1 MLSRSILFVLSLSHM
16 SNHIIMMLIP
26 SMYINLIDFFS
37 LNATEVGLI
46 FGIVSFCFGVGS
58 LPMSFLYNKY
68 GPKKLIAFSQV
79 GILISALLVSTSNSV
94 LMFSF
99 SSVLLGLFASIHHPV
114 SLTLIS
120 ETFEKNIAKA
130 NAFHGVFGSIG
141 VSLGPLISYFALLN
155 YSWHYAFIFTAILN
169 AFLIPLSL
177 RFIPNTDKMD
187 IISINDF
194 NDSRQNSILSIFF
207 LISFVVGL
215 SFTVFNTFI
224 PSVFNLDFGS
234 NSNSIVSAIMLT
246 GFIGQILSLYLLDK
260 FDRIKLL
267 SALFLLLPP
276 LFISILFVG
285 KTLIIFVS
293 VLLAIIMYSIQ
304 PLINSIIK
312 DITPL
317 KIRSV
322 VFGLNFFLMF
332 GLSGLAAFIGGVIA
346 DNYSF
351 KLIFPIFSLL
361 FPIGI
366 FLLYLLNMKKRVK
379 A

>member
-1 MLSRSILFVLSLSHM
+1 M
-16 SNHIIMMLIP
+16 
-26 SMYINLIDFFS
+26 
-37 LNATEVGLI
+37 
-46 FGIVSFCFGVGS
+46 
-58 LPMSFLYNKY
+58 
-68 GPKKLIAFSQV
+68 AFSQL
-79 GILISALLVSTSNSV
+79 GIFISALLVSISNDV
-94 LMFSF
+94 VMFSF
-99 SSVLLGLFASIHHPV
+99 SSILLGLFASIHHPV

-120 ETFEKNIAKA
+120 ETFDKDIAKA

-141 VSLGPLISYFALLN
+141 VSLGPLISFFALLHF
-155 YSWHYAFIFTAILN
+155 SWHYAFIFTAILN
-169 AFLIPLSL
+169 AFLLPLSL
-177 RFIPNTDKMD
+177 KFIPNTEKMD
-187 IISINDF
+187 IISLNDF
-194 NDSRQNSILSIFF
+194 NDKRQNSILMIFF
-207 LISFVVGL
+207 LVSFVVGL

-246 GFIGQILSLYLLDK
+246 GFIGQILSGYFGDK

-267 SALFLLLPP
+267 STVFILLLP
-276 LFISILFVG
+276 LFISIIFVG
-285 KTLIIFVS
+285 KKLIIFIS
-293 VLLAIIMYSIQ
+293 IFLAILMYSIQ

-312 DITPL
+312 DITTL

-332 GLSGLAAFIGGVIA
+332 GLSGLAAYMGGLIA

-366 FLLYLLNMKKRVK
+366 LLLYLLQMKKKVK
-379 A
+379 V

>member
-1 MLSRSILFVLSLSHM
+1 M

-26 SMYINLIDFFS
+26 SMYTDLIDFFS
-37 LNATEVGLI
+37 LNASQVGLI
-46 FGIVSFCFGVGS
+46 FGIVSFFFGVGS
-58 LPMSFLYNKY
+58 LPMSFLYNKF
-68 GPKKLIAFSQV
+68 GPKKLIAFSQF
-79 GILISALLVSTSNSV
+79 GILISALLVSISNTV
-94 LMFSF
+94 LMFSL
-99 SSVLLGLFASIHHPV
+99 SSILLGLFSSIHHPV

-169 AFLIPLSL
+169 AFLIPFSL
-177 RFIPNTDKMD
+177 KFIPNTEKMD
-187 IISINDF
+187 IISIKDF
-194 NDSRQNSILSIFF
+194 NDGNQNSILSIFF

-224 PSVFNLDFGS
+224 PSVFNSDFGS

-246 GFIGQILSLYLLDK
+246 GFIGQILSGYLGDK

-267 SALFLLLPP
+267 STVFLLLLP

-285 KTLIIFVS
+285 KKLIIFVS
-293 VLLAIIMYSIQ
+293 ILLAIIMYSIQ

-312 DITPL
+312 DISPL

-332 GLSGLAAFIGGVIA
+332 GLSGLAAYMGGIIA

>member
-1 MLSRSILFVLSLSHM
+1 
-16 SNHIIMMLIP
+16 MMLIP

-246 GFIGQILSLYLLDK
+246 GFIGQILS
-260 FDRIKLL
+260 
-267 SALFLLLPP
+267 
-276 LFISILFVG
+276 VWQG
-285 KTLIIFVS
+285 
-293 VLLAIIMYSIQ
+293 
-304 PLINSIIK
+304 
-312 DITPL
+312 
-317 KIRSV
+317 
-322 VFGLNFFLMF
+322 
-332 GLSGLAAFIGGVIA
+332 SGLF
-346 DNYSF
+346 F
-351 KLIFPIFSLL
+351 
-361 FPIGI
+361 
-366 FLLYLLNMKKRVK
+366 
-379 A
+379 

>member
-1 MLSRSILFVLSLSHM
+1 
-16 SNHIIMMLIP
+16 MMLIP
-26 SMYINLIDFFS
+26 SLYINLIDFFS
-37 LNATEVGLI
+37 INASEVGLI

-58 LPMSFLYNKY
+58 LPMSFLYNKF
-68 GPKKLIAFSQV
+68 GPKKLIVFSQL
-79 GILISALLVSTSNSV
+79 GILLTAFLVSLSQNVT
-94 LMFSF
+94 MFSF
-99 SSVLLGLFASIHHPV
+99 SSILLGLFASIHHPV

-120 ETFEKNIAKA
+120 EIFDKNIAKA

-141 VSLGPLISYFALLN
+141 VSLGPLISYFSLL
-155 YSWHYAFIFTAILN
+155 YFSWHYAFIFTAILN
-169 AFLIPLSL
+169 AFLLPLSFK
-177 RFIPNTDKMD
+177 FIPNTEKID
-187 IISINDF
+187 IISLNDF
-194 NDSRQNSILSIFF
+194 RDKKQNSILTIFF

-234 NSNSIVSAIMLT
+234 NANSVVSAIMLT
-246 GFIGQILSLYLLDK
+246 GFLGQILSGYLGDK
-260 FDRIKLL
+260 FDRVKLL
-267 SALFLLLPP
+267 STVFLLLLP
-276 LFISILFVG
+276 LFISIIFAG
-285 KTLIIFVS
+285 KKLMVIVS
-293 VLLAIIMYSIQ
+293 VLLAIFMYSIQ

-332 GLSGLAAFIGGVIA
+332 GLSGLAAYLGGIIA

-361 FPIGI
+361 FPLGVL
-366 FLLYLLNMKKRVK
+366 LLYMLNMKRKVK
-379 A
+379 I

>member
-37 LNATEVGLI
+37 LNAAEVGLI
-46 FGIVSFCFGVGS
+46 FSIVSFCFGVGS

-68 GPKKLIAFSQV
+68 GPKKLITFSQI
-79 GILISALLVSTSNSV
+79 GILISALLVSISNNV
-94 LMFSF
+94 LMFSL
-99 SSVLLGLFASIHHPV
+99 SSILLGLFASIHHPV

-120 ETFEKNIAKA
+120 ETFDKNIAKA

-141 VSLGPLISYFALLN
+141 VSLGPLISYFALIN

-177 RFIPNTDKMD
+177 KFIPNTKKMD
-187 IISINDF
+187 ILSLKDF
-194 NDSRQNSILSIFF
+194 NDSGQNSILSIFF

-224 PSVFNLDFGS
+224 PSVFNLDFGP
-234 NSNSIVSAIMLT
+234 NSNSIVSGIMLT
-246 GFIGQILSLYLLDK
+246 GFIGQILSGYLGDK

-267 SALFLLLPP
+267 STVFILLLP
-276 LFISILFVG
+276 LFISIIFVG

-293 VLLAIIMYSIQ
+293 VFLAIIMYSIQ

-312 DITPL
+312 DITSL

-332 GLSGLAAFIGGVIA
+332 GLSGLAAYLGGVIA
-346 DNYSF
+346 DSYSF

-366 FLLYLLNMKKRVK
+366 FLLYLLDMKKRVR

>member
-1 MLSRSILFVLSLSHM
+1 
-16 SNHIIMMLIP
+16 MMLIP

-37 LNATEVGLI
+37 LNAAEVGLI
-46 FGIVSFCFGVGS
+46 FGIVSFCFGIGS

-68 GPKKLIAFSQV
+68 GPKKLIVFSQL
-79 GILISALLVSTSNSV
+79 GILFSALLVSVSNSV
-94 LMFSF
+94 LMFSL
-99 SSVLLGLFASIHHPV
+99 SSILLGLFASIHHPV

-120 ETFEKNIAKA
+120 ETFDKNIAKA

-141 VSLGPLISYFALLN
+141 VSLGPLISYFSLL
-155 YSWHYAFIFTAILN
+155 YFSWHYAFIFTAILN
-169 AFLIPLSL
+169 AFLLPLSMK
-177 RFIPNTDKMD
+177 FIPNTEKMD
-187 IISINDF
+187 IISPNDF
-194 NDSRQNSILSIFF
+194 SDKKQNSILSIFF

-224 PSVFNLDFGS
+224 PSVFNSEFGM
-234 NSNSIVSAIMLT
+234 NANSIVSAIMLT
-246 GFIGQILSLYLLDK
+246 GFLGQILSGYFGDK

-267 SALFLLLPP
+267 STVFLLLLP
-276 LFISILFVG
+276 LFISIIFVG
-285 KTLIIFVS
+285 KTLIVIVS
-293 VLLAIIMYSIQ
+293 ILLAIIMYSIQ

-317 KIRSV
+317 RIRSV

-332 GLSGLAAFIGGVIA
+332 GLSGLAAYLGGLIA

-361 FPIGI
+361 FPIGVL
-366 FLLYLLNMKKRVK
+366 LLYLLNMKRKVE

>member
-1 MLSRSILFVLSLSHM
+1 
-16 SNHIIMMLIP
+16 MMLIP
-26 SMYINLIDFFS
+26 SIYINLIEYFS
-37 LNATEVGLI
+37 ITASELGLI
-46 FGIVSFCFGVGS
+46 FGVVSFCFGVGS

-68 GPKKLIAFSQV
+68 GPKKLIVFSQL
-79 GILISALLVSTSNSV
+79 GIFISALLVSISNNV

-99 SSVLLGLFASIHHPV
+99 SSVILGLFASIHHPV

-120 ETFEKNIAKA
+120 ETFDKDIAKA

-141 VSLGPLISYFALLN
+141 VSLGPLISFFALQHF
-155 YSWHYAFIFTAILN
+155 SWHYAFIFTAILN
-169 AFLIPLSL
+169 VFLLPLSL
-177 RFIPNTDKMD
+177 KFIPNTEKMD
-187 IISINDF
+187 IISSNDF
-194 NDSRQNSILSIFF
+194 YDKRQNSILTIFF
-207 LISFVVGL
+207 IISFVVGL

-224 PSVFNLDFGS
+224 PSVFNIDFGS

-246 GFIGQILSLYLLDK
+246 GFLGQILSGYLGDK

-267 SALFLLLPP
+267 SIVFLLLIP
-276 LFISILFVG
+276 LYISIIFVG

-332 GLSGLAAFIGGVIA
+332 GLSGLAAYLGGLIA

-366 FLLYLLNMKKRVK
+366 FLLYLLKMKKRVN

>member
-1 MLSRSILFVLSLSHM
+1 M

-37 LNATEVGLI
+37 LNAAEVGLI

-58 LPMSFLYNKY
+58 LPMSFLYNEY
-68 GPKKLIAFSQV
+68 GPKKLIAFSQL
-79 GILISALLVSTSNSV
+79 GILFSALLVSVSDNV
-94 LMFSF
+94 LMFSL
-99 SSVLLGLFASIHHPV
+99 SSILLGLFASIHHPV

-120 ETFEKNIAKA
+120 ETFDKNIAKA

-141 VSLGPLISYFALLN
+141 VSLGPLISYFSLL
-155 YSWHYAFIFTAILN
+155 YFSWHYAFIFTAILN
-169 AFLIPLSL
+169 AFLLPLSIK
-177 RFIPNTDKMD
+177 FIPNTEKMD
-187 IISINDF
+187 IISLNDF
-194 NDSRQNSILSIFF
+194 KDKKQNSILAIFF

-234 NSNSIVSAIMLT
+234 NANSIVSAIMLT
-246 GFIGQILSLYLLDK
+246 GFIGQILSGYLGDK

-267 SALFLLLPP
+267 STVFLLLLP
-276 LFISILFVG
+276 LFISILYVG
-285 KTLIIFVS
+285 KKLIIIVS

-317 KIRSV
+317 RIRSV

-332 GLSGLAAFIGGVIA
+332 GLSGLAAYLGGLIA

-351 KLIFPIFSLL
+351 KFIFPIFSLL
-361 FPIGI
+361 FPIGA
-366 FLLYLLNMKKRVK
+366 FLLYLLNMKRKVK
-379 A
+379 T

>member
-1 MLSRSILFVLSLSHM
+1 
-16 SNHIIMMLIP
+16 
-26 SMYINLIDFFS
+26 
-37 LNATEVGLI
+37 
-46 FGIVSFCFGVGS
+46 
-58 LPMSFLYNKY
+58 MSFLYNKY
-68 GPKKLIAFSQV
+68 GPKRLIAFSQI
-79 GILISALLVSTSNSV
+79 GIFISALLVSISNDV
-94 LMFSF
+94 VMFSF
-99 SSVLLGLFASIHHPV
+99 SSILLGLFASIHHPV

-120 ETFEKNIAKA
+120 ETFDKDIAKA

-141 VSLGPLISYFALLN
+141 VSLGPLISFFALLHF
-155 YSWHYAFIFTAILN
+155 SWHYAFIFTAILN
-169 AFLIPLSL
+169 AFLLPLSL
-177 RFIPNTDKMD
+177 KFIPNTEKMD
-187 IISINDF
+187 IISLNDF
-194 NDSRQNSILSIFF
+194 NDKRQNSILMIFF
-207 LISFVVGL
+207 LVSFVVGL

-246 GFIGQILSLYLLDK
+246 GFIGQILSGYFGDK

-267 SALFLLLPP
+267 STVFILLLP
-276 LFISILFVG
+276 LFISIIFVG
-285 KTLIIFVS
+285 KKLIIFIS
-293 VLLAIIMYSIQ
+293 IFLAILMYSIQ

-312 DITPL
+312 DITTL

-332 GLSGLAAFIGGVIA
+332 GLSGLAAYMGGLIA

-366 FLLYLLNMKKRVK
+366 LLLYLLQMKKKVK
-379 A
+379 V

>member
-1 MLSRSILFVLSLSHM
+1 
-16 SNHIIMMLIP
+16 MMLIP

-37 LNATEVGLI
+37 LNAAEVGLI

-58 LPMSFLYNKY
+58 LPMSFLYNRY
-68 GPKKLIAFSQV
+68 GPKRLIAFSQI
-79 GILISALLVSTSNSV
+79 GIFISALLVSISNDV
-94 LMFSF
+94 VMFSF
-99 SSVLLGLFASIHHPV
+99 SSILLGLFASIHHPV

-120 ETFEKNIAKA
+120 ETFDKDIAKA

-141 VSLGPLISYFALLN
+141 VSLGPLISFFALLHF
-155 YSWHYAFIFTAILN
+155 SWHYAFIFTAILN
-169 AFLIPLSL
+169 AFLLPLSL
-177 RFIPNTDKMD
+177 KFIPNNEKMD
-187 IISINDF
+187 IISLNDF
-194 NDSRQNSILSIFF
+194 NDKRQNSILMIFF
-207 LISFVVGL
+207 LVSFVVGL

-224 PSVFNLDFGS
+224 PSVFNLDFGF

-246 GFIGQILSLYLLDK
+246 GFIGQILSGYFGDK

-267 SALFLLLPP
+267 STVFILLLP
-276 LFISILFVG
+276 LFISIIFVG
-285 KTLIIFVS
+285 KKLIIFIS
-293 VLLAIIMYSIQ
+293 ILLAILMYSIQ

-312 DITPL
+312 DITTL

-332 GLSGLAAFIGGVIA
+332 GLSGLAAYMGGLIA

-366 FLLYLLNMKKRVK
+366 LLLYLLQMKKKVK
-379 A
+379 V

>member
-1 MLSRSILFVLSLSHM
+1 
-16 SNHIIMMLIP
+16 MMLIP
-26 SMYINLIDFFS
+26 SLYINLIDFFS
-37 LNATEVGLI
+37 INASEVGLI

-58 LPMSFLYNKY
+58 LPMSFLYNKF
-68 GPKKLIAFSQV
+68 GPKKLIVFSQL
-79 GILISALLVSTSNSV
+79 GILLSAFLVSLSQNVT
-94 LMFSF
+94 MFSF
-99 SSVLLGLFASIHHPV
+99 SSILLGLFASIHHPV

-120 ETFEKNIAKA
+120 EIFDKNIAKA

-141 VSLGPLISYFALLN
+141 VSLGPLISYFSLL
-155 YSWHYAFIFTAILN
+155 YFTAILN
-169 AFLIPLSL
+169 AFLLPLSFK
-177 RFIPNTDKMD
+177 FIPNTEKID
-187 IISINDF
+187 IISLNDF
-194 NDSRQNSILSIFF
+194 RDKKLNSILTIFF

-234 NSNSIVSAIMLT
+234 NANSVVSAIMLT
-246 GFIGQILSLYLLDK
+246 GFLGQILSGYLGDK
-260 FDRIKLL
+260 FDRVKLL
-267 SALFLLLPP
+267 STVFLLLLP
-276 LFISILFVG
+276 LFISIIFAG
-285 KTLIIFVS
+285 KKLIVIVS
-293 VLLAIIMYSIQ
+293 VLLAIFMYSIQ

-332 GLSGLAAFIGGVIA
+332 GLSGLAAYLGGIIA

-361 FPIGI
+361 FPLGVL
-366 FLLYLLNMKKRVK
+366 LLYMLNMKRKVK
-379 A
+379 I

>member
-1 MLSRSILFVLSLSHM
+1 
-16 SNHIIMMLIP
+16 MMLIP

-37 LNATEVGLI
+37 LNAAEVGLI
-46 FGIVSFCFGVGS
+46 FSIVSFCFGVGS

-68 GPKKLIAFSQV
+68 GPKKLITFSQI
-79 GILISALLVSTSNSV
+79 GILISALLVSISNNV
-94 LMFSF
+94 LMFSL
-99 SSVLLGLFASIHHPV
+99 SSILLGLFASIHHPV

-120 ETFEKNIAKA
+120 ETFDKNIAKA

-141 VSLGPLISYFALLN
+141 VSLGPLISHFALIN
-155 YSWHYAFIFTAILN
+155 SSWHYAFIFTAILN

-177 RFIPNTDKMD
+177 KFIPNTKKMD
-187 IISINDF
+187 IISLKDF
-194 NDSRQNSILSIFF
+194 NDSGQNSILSIFF

-224 PSVFNLDFGS
+224 PSVFNKVFGS
-234 NSNSIVSAIMLT
+234 NSNSIVSGIMLT
-246 GFIGQILSLYLLDK
+246 GFIGQILSGYLGDK

-267 SALFLLLPP
+267 SAVFILLLP
-276 LFISILFVG
+276 LFISIIFVG
-285 KTLIIFVS
+285 KTLIILVS
-293 VLLAIIMYSIQ
+293 VFLAIIMYSIQ

-312 DITPL
+312 DITSL

-332 GLSGLAAFIGGVIA
+332 GLSGLAAYLGGVIA

-366 FLLYLLNMKKRVK
+366 FLLYLLDMKKRVK